1 MYDVW
6 ERRNA
11 YKISV
16 RKSEV
21 KILLWRSSNRC
32 ENNIEMYL
40 RETLLEDSVQ
50 FNLFNPRIIIH
61 DMGQVKHVDWIQLAQ
76 DRVQLWALVNMIM
89 HLQVT

>member
-21 KILLWRSSNRC
+21 KILLRRSSNRC

-40 RETLLEDSVQ
+40 KETLLED
-50 FNLFNPRIIIH
+50 
-61 DMGQVKHVDWIQLAQ
+61 VDWIQLAQ
-76 DRVQLWALVNMIM
+76 DRVQLWALVNMIV